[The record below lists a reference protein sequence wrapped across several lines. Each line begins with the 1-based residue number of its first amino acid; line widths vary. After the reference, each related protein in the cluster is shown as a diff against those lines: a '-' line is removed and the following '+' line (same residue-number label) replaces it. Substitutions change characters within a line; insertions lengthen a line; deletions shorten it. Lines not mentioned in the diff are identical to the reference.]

1 MIEQGSGDVYA
12 LWSYLILVEQKAWEE
27 VGRVVSDST
36 TTSFLK
42 SMNWMFSSLYS
53 K

>member
-1 MIEQGSGDVYA
+1 MVEQRDDAVPA